1 MIKRFIRFVIEDPY
15 PIGFLSGIIIARSF
29 WFPWWGYGPAVYLL
43 ALLML
48 APLAAPRITARM
60 AIEIPRSR
68 SASHPSARRHSGRS
82 VANRQLSGGSFPA
95 VATHGQE
102 MPVTAASKDTST
114 IRDSF
119 GEVGISVQCRCCHGT
134 GVTKRVRVC
143 SRSR

>member
-1 MIKRFIRFVIEDPY
+1 MIERFIRFVIEDPY

-102 MPVTAASKDTST
+102 MPVTAASTTQGHLDNP
-114 IRDSF
+114 RL
-119 GEVGISVQCRCCHGT
+119 
-134 GVTKRVRVC
+134 VRGSGHLGAVPVLRRYRGDKE
-143 SRSR
+143 SEGLL